1 VHRQF
6 PIIGHRKNAAKFEC
20 IEIIFFTASL
30 DQEMKMTMTMMI
42 SEKTMMMM
50 TTIIVL
56 MMMMMMVV

>member
-6 PIIGHRKNAAKFEC
+6 PIIGHKNAAEFDC
-20 IEIIFFTASL
+20 IEIIFSTAPL
-30 DQEMKMTMTMMI
+30 DQEMKMMMTMMI